1 MATDAGPG
9 IPDEIRSRLFEPFF
23 TTKPVGQ
30 GAGLGFDLAWR
41 MVTNKQHGD
50 RNMKSVVRTTAHDVS
65 RPEPLPGFTG
75 EQVR

>member
-9 IPDEIRSRLFEPFF
+9 IPDEIQSRIFEPFF

-30 GAGLGFDLAWR
+30 GAGDGLDLARR

-50 RNMKSVVRTTAHDVS
+50 RNMKSVLRHTTLQS
-65 RPEPLPGFTG
+65 PKPLPGDPTC
-75 EQVR
+75 EHVR